1 MSVQFA
7 EVPDEAGEIAAG
19 WLDSFGAALQAR
31 DAAAVAA
38 TFVPD
43 GHWRDVLAFTWD
55 VVTHSGR
62 AAIGAA
68 LAPVLARTDAKDV
81 RIPDR
86 RTPPRRVKR
95 AGMECIET
103 IFEFDTA
110 FGHAN
115 AVVRLVESEGT
126 WRAWS
131 LLTTL
136 EELQG
141 WPDGKPRELSDAE
154 RYSRDFGG
162 ANWLD
167 QRTKAQAYEDRDPTV
182 LVVGGGQAGLATA
195 ARLRALD
202 VDTLIVDRHK
212 RIGDNWRRR
221 YHSLT
226 LHNEVHVN
234 HLPLMPFPP
243 TFPVFIPKDKLA
255 NWFEAYVENLD
266 LNYWTETELTS
277 GRYDEAAQ
285 RWTVT
290 LKRGDGTERVLHPRH
305 VVFATGVS
313 AIPIKPSLPGLESF
327 AGTVMH
333 SGDYTNGT
341 DWKGRKAIVV
351 GTGNSGHDV
360 AQDLCASGAEVTMV
374 QRSPTYVVSIR
385 EAQKVYA
392 IYTEGLPFEDCDLL
406 AAASPY
412 PVLQRAYQ
420 LSTAEMRNVD
430 RDLLSGLQKRG
441 FRLTFGEDDTGFQM
455 MYLRRGGGYYFNVG
469 CSDMI
474 VDGRIGLLQYD
485 EIDRFEAN
493 GVRLKDGS
501 VREAEL
507 VVVATGYENQQ
518 ETVRAFLGDAV
529 ADRIGPVWGFDAG
542 GELANMF
549 KPTPQPGLWFIAG
562 SLAQCR
568 IYSRYLALQIKAR
581 EDGLIPS

>member
-19 WLDSFGAALQAR
+19 WLDSFAAALQAR

-81 RIPDR
+81 RMPDR

-95 AGMECIET
+95 AGVECIET

-136 EELQG
+136 EELHG

-167 QRTKAQAYEDRDPTV
+167 QRLKAQAYEDRDPAV

-195 ARLRALD
+195 ARLRALG
-202 VDTLIVDRHK
+202 VDTLIVDRHE

-226 LHNEVHVN
+226 L
-234 HLPLMPFPP
+234 
-243 TFPVFIPKDKLA
+243 
-255 NWFEAYVENLD
+255 
-266 LNYWTETELTS
+266 
-277 GRYDEAAQ
+277 
-285 RWTVT
+285 
-290 LKRGDGTERVLHPRH
+290 
-305 VVFATGVS
+305 
-313 AIPIKPSLPGLESF
+313 PI
-327 AGTVMH
+327 T
-333 SGDYTNGT
+333 
-341 DWKGRKAIVV
+341 
-351 GTGNSGHDV
+351 
-360 AQDLCASGAEVTMV
+360 
-374 QRSPTYVVSIR
+374 
-385 EAQKVYA
+385 
-392 IYTEGLPFEDCDLL
+392 
-406 AAASPY
+406 
-412 PVLQRAYQ
+412 
-420 LSTAEMRNVD
+420 
-430 RDLLSGLQKRG
+430 
-441 FRLTFGEDDTGFQM
+441 
-455 MYLRRGGGYYFNVG
+455 
-469 CSDMI
+469 
-474 VDGRIGLLQYD
+474 
-485 EIDRFEAN
+485 
-493 GVRLKDGS
+493 
-501 VREAEL
+501 
-507 VVVATGYENQQ
+507 
-518 ETVRAFLGDAV
+518 
-529 ADRIGPVWGFDAG
+529 
-542 GELANMF
+542 
-549 KPTPQPGLWFIAG
+549 
-562 SLAQCR
+562 CR
-568 IYSRYLALQIKAR
+568 
-581 EDGLIPS
+581 